1 MTNDNI
7 QYQRIVFPLEETD
20 PVISEILK
28 KYNLEETVEEVFKKR
43 KISNKAVLIQFTKKF
58 VSDKL
63 PDKEL
68 SSLLQ
73 KGLNVAKESAER
85 MTQDIKIRLIPLA
98 KKVTIIENTPGETEE
113 TTSKPLVSLLD
124 SSAMLKPE
132 EPIIFEEPS
141 ISKRP
146 LIKKPMFPN
155 EEFSTKIKE
164 IKKTPGKA
172 DTYREPIE

>member
-7 QYQRIVFPLEETD
+7 QYQRVVFPLEETD

-43 KISNKAVLIQFTKKF
+43 KISNRAVLIQSTRKF

-73 KGLNVAKESAER
+73 KGLNITKESAEK
-85 MTQDIKIRLIPLA
+85 MTQDIKIKIIPLA
-98 KKVTIIENTPGETEE
+98 KKVTITENAPGETNE
-113 TTSKPLVSLLD
+113 TPSKPLVSLLD

-146 LIKKPMFPN
+146 LVKKPMFPD
-155 EEFSTKIKE
+155 EEFSAKIKE
-164 IKKTPGKA
+164 VKKTPGKT